1 MYMYRPCVVLTLF
14 LDFYETQN
22 LNADLMA
29 TIFGTCKDESEQVD
43 DLAQFLG
50 KL

>member
-1 MYMYRPCVVLTLF
+1 MPF

-29 TIFGTCKDESEQVD
+29 TIFGTCKDESDLQVD
-43 DLAQFLG
+43 DLAKFLG